1 MRKQLGFPSPRTLPP
16 LTTHQKQQPFFSHQE
31 SVVWL
36 HGSPPAGSR
45 SQPPPLLYF
54 LGQVSVLTDQV
65 EAQGEKIRDLEV
77 CLEGHQVKLNAAEE
91 MLQQVRVGGTQGLG
105 QAPFWVH
112 VAELL
117 LFPSC
122 LEGRVGCLACG
133 VYTAGET
140 GGGRAGK
147 GWPGRNNL
155 LGWFDR
161 FPGHFLLAWFSAE
174 LSAGHV
180 PLILSRQ
187 PHWTHLTS

>member
-1 MRKQLGFPSPRTLPP
+1 M
-16 LTTHQKQQPFFSHQE
+16 
-31 SVVWL
+31 
-36 HGSPPAGSR
+36 
-45 SQPPPLLYF
+45 
-54 LGQVSVLTDQV
+54 SVLTDQV

-117 LFPSC
+117 PFPSC
-122 LEGRVGCLACG
+122 LEGRIGCLACG